1 MPALTIVAVGAGAG
15 VTFMAAL
22 IGGTT
27 GALTTAA
34 NGTGPGCAVTDQPGV
49 AKTADDIPATYLRL
63 YRTAGSAYGIPW
75 TVLAAIGHI
84 ESHHGRD
91 QRVSGAG
98 ARGPMQFMPSTWA
111 TYGLDGDA
119 DGRADITDPAD
130 AIPTAA
136 RYLKASGAP
145 KRLREAIYAYNH
157 SWAYVDNVIA
167 YARRYAATQPE
178 ITANDAG
185 CGYAGPV
192 LAPTAIAARVIDYA
206 RAQLGKPYVFGGTG
220 PAGYDCS
227 GLTMMAYRSAGI
239 AIPRLSDAQYWF
251 GAKVPPGQEAP
262 GDLVFFDYR
271 PGHSG
276 PGHVGIVYDVPR
288 GLMLVAPH
296 TGANVRVQSYRGYP
310 GVYVGF
316 TRPYARHR

>member
-1 MPALTIVAVGAGAG
+1 MPALTIIAAGAG
-15 VTFMAAL
+15 MGVMFMAAL

-27 GALTTAA
+27 GALTAA
-34 NGTGPGCAVTDQPGV
+34 NGTASGCATTDQPV
-49 AKTADDIPATYLRL
+49 ASKTVDDIPATYLRL
-63 YRTAGSAYGIPW
+63 YRSAGNAYGIPW

-84 ESHHGRD
+84 ETHHGRD
-91 QRVSGAG
+91 QRASSAG
-98 ARGPMQFMPSTWA
+98 ARGPMQFMPGTWA

-119 DGRADITDPAD
+119 DGRAGITDPAD
-130 AIPTAA
+130 AIPAAA

-145 KRLREAIYAYNH
+145 AHLREAIYAYNH
-157 SWAYVDNVIA
+157 SWTYVANVIA
-167 YARRYAATQPE
+167 SARRYAAARPVEATDD
-178 ITANDAG
+178 TG

-192 LAPTAIAARVIDYA
+192 QAPTVIAAQVVAYA
-206 RAQLGKPYVFGGTG
+206 RAQLGKPYIFGGAG

-227 GLTMMAYRSAGI
+227 GLTMMAYRAAGI

-262 GDLVFFDYR
+262 GDLVFFDYK

-296 TGANVRVQSYRGYP
+296 TGANVRVQSYGTYP
-310 GVYVGF
+310 GGLVGF
-316 TRPYARHR
+316 TRPYARHP